1 MAIVYDKIY
10 NNTSYD
16 MSDVEPIIDDLTPL
30 WNWSGIDT
38 GDSITYAEYSKILW
52 VDSSK
57 TYGIGV
63 STTTGSISG
72 ERGLRIC
79 IIKNGAPYH
88 QNFNDYYSLNVKI
101 EKTSSALILS
111 VKAQDNLNSV
121 SATDC
126 DKYIICNATNTVT
139 NTVEPIVIYLSS
151 KASSNVCAMIASDVV
166 SLVDITAQNAN
177 ENTSAKTTNL
187 IPFYNPSS
195 AFITTDIFVS
205 LCENINTWGFSNVI
219 INKYTFRMSGS
230 VFARDI

>member
-10 NNTSYD
+10 NNTSYN

-38 GDSITYAEYSKILW
+38 GDISTYEENSKILW

-63 STTTGSISG
+63 STATNANQGQ
-72 ERGLRIC
+72 RGLRIC

-88 QNFNDYYSLNVKI
+88 QNLNDYYSLNMKI

-111 VKAQDNLNSV
+111 VKAQNNLNSV
-121 SATDC
+121 SVTDC

-151 KASSNVCAMIASDVV
+151 KASSNVCTMIASDVI

-177 ENTSAKTTNL
+177 ANVDAKTTNL
-187 IPFYNPSS
+187 IPFYNPAS
-195 AFITTDIFVS
+195 ACITTDIYQS
-205 LCENINTWGFSNVI
+205 LCEDIGAWYFGNVMVN
-219 INKYTFRMSGS
+219 NKAYRMSGS
-230 VFARDI
+230 VFSVDE